1 MSTNQLSYE
10 VYSSIWAMF
19 VVTAP
24 FLVAAIILGLILG
37 LIQAVT
43 QIQDQTL
50 PQLVKILVLTM
61 MLVMMGSWL
70 STPILD
76 QSRRIFTN
84 FPVWVR

>member
-1 MSTNQLSYE
+1 MSASQLSYE
-10 VYSSIWAMF
+10 IYSSIWAMF

-24 FLVAAIILGLILG
+24 FLVAAIVLGFILGLL
-37 LIQAVT
+37 QAVT

-50 PQLVKILVLTM
+50 PQLLKIIFLTLMLIVL
-61 MLVMMGSWL
+61 GSWL

-76 QSRRIFTN
+76 QSRRLFTN